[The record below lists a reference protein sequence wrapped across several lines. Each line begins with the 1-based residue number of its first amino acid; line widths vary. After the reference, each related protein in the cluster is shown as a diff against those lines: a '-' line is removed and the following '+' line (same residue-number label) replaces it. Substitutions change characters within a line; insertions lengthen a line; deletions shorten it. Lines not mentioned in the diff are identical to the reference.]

1 MSIFHGG
8 TDLSRRFSEGAAD
21 SYRREHWRLRYRV
34 PNGTCRSVG
43 TGYPALKRWAIFTSC
58 LAFKSVS
65 WGISAVSVVRVI
77 QNFCYSHIVTDQHH
91 HIDKPEPRWQALLA
105 FLAVGAIYLALPRNL
120 VFGPIWL
127 LPTLIVVLLI
137 PTVVSHRIGKRSLN
151 RALGLIINGITTIAL
166 IGSVVLLVR
175 ALPSHRESP
184 LALLRSGGLLWL
196 TNVIVFALWYWR
208 LDGGGPT
215 LRHERKEFGST
226 SFLFPQMQIPHDERA
241 QFACAHW
248 RPRFVDYFFVSFTQS
263 STFGPTDA
271 PLLAR
276 WAKIFAM
283 IQISIS
289 LSIVILL
296 ISRAVG
302 VL

>member
-1 MSIFHGG
+1 
-8 TDLSRRFSEGAAD
+8 
-21 SYRREHWRLRYRV
+21 
-34 PNGTCRSVG
+34 VG
-43 TGYPALKRWAIFTSC
+43 DPR
-58 LAFKSVS
+58 
-65 WGISAVSVVRVI
+65 
-77 QNFCYSHIVTDQHH
+77 D
-91 HIDKPEPRWQALLA
+91 HIDKPEPRWQALFA

-137 PTVVSHRIGKRSLN
+137 PTVISHKTGRRSLN
-151 RALGLIINGITTIAL
+151 RNLGIMINGITTIAL
-166 IGSVVLLVR
+166 IGSVGLLVR
-175 ALPSHRESP
+175 ALPAHKEEP
-184 LALLRSGGLLWL
+184 LRLLYSGGLLWL

-215 LRHERKEFGST
+215 KRHEDKKFGST
-226 SFLFPQMQIPHDERA
+226 SFLFPQMQVPHDERA
-241 QFACAHW
+241 QFACTGW
-248 RPRFVDYFFVSFTQS
+248 RPRFIDYLFVAFTQS

-276 WAKIFAM
+276 WAKVLSMVQIF
-283 IQISIS
+283 IS

>member
-1 MSIFHGG
+1 MS
-8 TDLSRRFSEGAAD
+8 
-21 SYRREHWRLRYRV
+21 
-34 PNGTCRSVG
+34 N
-43 TGYPALKRWAIFTSC
+43 
-58 LAFKSVS
+58 
-65 WGISAVSVVRVI
+65 
-77 QNFCYSHIVTDQHH
+77 QHD
-91 HIDKPEPRWQALLA
+91 HIDKPEPRWQAVLA
-105 FLAVGAIYLALPRNL
+105 FVAIGAIYLALPSNL
-120 VFGPIWL
+120 VFGPIWF
-127 LPTLIVVLLI
+127 LPTLIVVLII
-137 PTVVSHRIGKRSLN
+137 PTVMSHRTGNRSLN
-151 RALGLIINGITTIAL
+151 RLLGIVINGITTIAL
-166 IGSVVLLVR
+166 IGSVALLVR

-184 LALLRSGGLLWL
+184 LRLLFSGGLLWL

-215 LRHERKEFGST
+215 VRHERKEFGST
-226 SFLFPQMQIPHDERA
+226 SFLFPQMQVPHDERA
-241 QFACAHW
+241 QFECTRW
-248 RPRFVDYFFVSFTQS
+248 RPRFVDYFFVAFTQS

-276 WAKIFAM
+276 WAKILSM

>member
-1 MSIFHGG
+1 MGDERNHVD
-8 TDLSRRFSEGAAD
+8 T
-21 SYRREHWRLRYRV
+21 
-34 PNGTCRSVG
+34 
-43 TGYPALKRWAIFTSC
+43 
-58 LAFKSVS
+58 
-65 WGISAVSVVRVI
+65 
-77 QNFCYSHIVTDQHH
+77 
-91 HIDKPEPRWQALLA
+91 PEPRWQALLA
-105 FLAVGAIYLALPRNL
+105 FLAVGAIYVALPRDL
-120 VFGPIWL
+120 IVGPTWL

-137 PTVVSHRIGKRSLN
+137 PTVVSHRVGKRSLN
-151 RALGLIINGITTIAL
+151 RALGLLINGITTLAL
-166 IGSVVLLVR
+166 IGSVILLVR
-175 ALPSHRESP
+175 ALPSHREAP
-184 LALLRSGGLLWL
+184 LKLLFSGGLLWL

-215 LRHERKEFGST
+215 VRHEQKKFGST
-226 SFLFPQMQIPHDERA
+226 SFLFPQMQVPHDERA
-241 QFACAHW
+241 QFACTGW
-248 RPRFVDYFFVSFTQS
+248 RPRFPDYLFVAFTQS

-276 WAKIFAM
+276 WAKILSM

>member
-1 MSIFHGG
+1 
-8 TDLSRRFSEGAAD
+8 
-21 SYRREHWRLRYRV
+21 
-34 PNGTCRSVG
+34 
-43 TGYPALKRWAIFTSC
+43 
-58 LAFKSVS
+58 
-65 WGISAVSVVRVI
+65 
-77 QNFCYSHIVTDQHH
+77 VTNQHD

-105 FLAVGAIYLALPRNL
+105 FLAIAAIYLALPRNL
-120 VFGPIWL
+120 IIGPVWL

-137 PTVVSHRIGKRSLN
+137 PTVISHRIGKRSLN
-151 RALGLIINGITTIAL
+151 RALGNLINGITTLAL
-166 IGSVVLLVR
+166 IGSIVLLVR
-175 ALPSHRESP
+175 ALPSHQETP

-215 LRHERKEFGST
+215 KRQEENKFGST
-226 SFLFPQMQIPHDERA
+226 SFLFPQMQVPHDERA
-241 QFACAHW
+241 QFACTGW
-248 RPRFVDYFFVSFTQS
+248 RPRFVDYLFVAFTQS

-276 WAKIFAM
+276 WAKVLSM
-283 IQISIS
+283 IQIFIS